1 MTTFCILTQSQRLFT
16 TWKTQ
21 PEKLN
26 PCHWHFDVFG
36 EVHAENV
43 QRAVV
48 TAFVSGHYGLKLSE
62 VCSGA
67 PSLAVVLEELVC

>member
-26 PCHWHFDVFG
+26 PCHWYFDVFW
-36 EVHAENV
+36 EVPAENV
-43 QRAVV
+43 QCAVV
-48 TAFVSGHYGLKLSE
+48 KAFVSGHYGLKLSE
-62 VCSGA
+62 V
-67 PSLAVVLEELVC
+67 

>member
-1 MTTFCILTQSQRLFT
+1 MTAFCILTQSQELFT

-21 PEKLN
+21 PERLN

-36 EVHAENV
+36 EAHNV
-43 QRAVV
+43 QLAVV
-48 TAFVSGHYGLKLSE
+48 KAFVSGHYRLKLSE

-67 PSLAVVLEELVC
+67 PSLAVVLKELAC